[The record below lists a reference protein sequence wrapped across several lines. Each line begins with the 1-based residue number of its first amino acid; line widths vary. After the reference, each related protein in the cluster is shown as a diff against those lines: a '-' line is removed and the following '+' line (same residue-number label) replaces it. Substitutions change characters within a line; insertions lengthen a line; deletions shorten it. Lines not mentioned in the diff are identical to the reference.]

1 MKKIKY
7 FLLLIL
13 IMLVC
18 VVGII
23 FIIKNS
29 DTEYLVDES
38 KKEYY
43 IGKGWHEL
51 ILEVAKKNN
60 DWTGLPLSKKFRKKY
75 NSKDGILGKIE
86 FDTIELNPFSAE
98 DNYIGTMTHLLVKN
112 GKKRSVYIYWQKYEN
127 KTNLLDDVSIVGPI
141 DISDEKGEEID
152 YRLPFI
158 GDAKLH
164 NIFQLVRGNIYET
177 GVAITEKF
185 HKKYP
190 FFLDLFIHYSPLS
203 YNDIAFLR
211 EESDIDNNIAI
222 FEVNSILECK
232 RRKYEVKLIFDDK
245 MYLDDAEVKLVK
257 EEEYRGDNSERIN
270 KITYQNSNW
279 DNLKLT
285 DNFRKKYNSENGII
299 DDINN
304 INIDIDVDEVT
315 LEMNRKYVTCFT
327 YKNGDKISYLFEYLE
342 DQDGKLDKVLC
353 EKLPYINKTAA
364 EVKELY
370 LKEHNIE

>member
-1 MKKIKY
+1 MIG
-7 FLLLIL
+7 L
-13 IMLVC
+13 
-18 VVGII
+18 
-23 FIIKNS
+23 
-29 DTEYLVDES
+29 DYL
-38 KKEYY
+38 YQ
-43 IGKGWHEL
+43 
-51 ILEVAKKNN
+51 
-60 DWTGLPLSKKFRKKY
+60 KKFRKKY
-75 NSKDGILGKIE
+75 NSKDGILGKVE

-177 GVAITEKF
+177 GVAVTSKF

-203 YNDIAFLR
+203 YNRIEFL
-211 EESDIDNNIAI
+211 EKESDLDNNIAI
-222 FEVNSILECK
+222 FTVDSILECK
-232 RRKYEVKLIFDDK
+232 KRKYEVKLIFDDK
-245 MYLDDAEVKLVK
+245 LYLDDAEVKLVK
-257 EEEYRGDNSERIN
+257 EEEYRGDNSECIN

-342 DQDGKLDKVLC
+342 DQDGKLDNVLC

-370 LKEHNIE
+370 LKEHSK